1 MNINEKGI
9 IILGSTGSVGEQ
21 AIDVARVSGTRVRAI
36 SAYSNVKRAEEQ
48 AREFSAD
55 YCCMVDE
62 KAAEELKIRL
72 ADTNTRVLST
82 KEGICEMVRIAE
94 GDVVV
99 NSIIGEAGL

>member
-48 AREFSAD
+48 A
-55 YCCMVDE
+55 
-62 KAAEELKIRL
+62 
-72 ADTNTRVLST
+72 
-82 KEGICEMVRIAE
+82 
-94 GDVVV
+94 
-99 NSIIGEAGL
+99 